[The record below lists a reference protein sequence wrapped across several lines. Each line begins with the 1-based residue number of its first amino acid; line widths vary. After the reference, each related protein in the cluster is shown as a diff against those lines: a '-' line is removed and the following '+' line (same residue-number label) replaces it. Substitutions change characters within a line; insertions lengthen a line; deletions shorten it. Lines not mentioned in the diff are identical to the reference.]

1 MQADIFKL
9 GSEQLFEKLLDYSD
23 GWRMCSSGLERDQE
37 MRKEDLSGP
46 GHRIVKQDTSSAPY
60 SPLDT
65 AA

>member
-37 MRKEDLSGP
+37 M
-46 GHRIVKQDTSSAPY
+46 
-60 SPLDT
+60 
-65 AA
+65 